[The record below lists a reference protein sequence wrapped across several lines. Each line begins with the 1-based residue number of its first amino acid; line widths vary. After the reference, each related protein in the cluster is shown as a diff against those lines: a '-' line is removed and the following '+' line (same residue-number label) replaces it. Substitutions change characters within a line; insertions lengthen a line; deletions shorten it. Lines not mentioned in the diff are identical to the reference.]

1 MNGNHRK
8 DYWKTILRA
17 IVSAGLLGWLA
28 MSIDWLELGRVL
40 SKASITWLL
49 VAVIGIIFSMIVSVS
64 KWQQVLQA
72 QDIQLSWKKLW
83 QAYWAGLFFNNFLP
97 SSIGGD
103 ALRIIWISKATRDV
117 AGATASVV
125 AERILATTGLAITG
139 MIGAF
144 FISQPDLRIIAMLL
158 VLLAISLGLLGL
170 LMVGRL
176 PVGTVSKQGAI
187 ISFLRGLTKHGNYMR
202 HYKRRIIR
210 VLALSVVFQVTVV
223 GINYFIFLAL
233 GISDI
238 GWQDA
243 LYIIPV
249 TSVAAM
255 VPVGINGYG
264 VRESAYVFLL
274 GSWGVARGSAFAA
287 SLLFAFLVSLCSLYG
302 GLIWLKHRNE
312 GEYEHAGIRSIAD
325 SQ

>member
-1 MNGNHRK
+1 
-8 DYWKTILRA
+8 
-17 IVSAGLLGWLA
+17 
-28 MSIDWLELGRVL
+28 
-40 SKASITWLL
+40 
-49 VAVIGIIFSMIVSVS
+49 
-64 KWQQVLQA
+64 
-72 QDIQLSWKKLW
+72 
-83 QAYWAGLFFNNFLP
+83 
-97 SSIGGD
+97 
-103 ALRIIWISKATRDV
+103 
-117 AGATASVV
+117 
-125 AERILATTGLAITG
+125 
-139 MIGAF
+139 
-144 FISQPDLRIIAMLL
+144 
-158 VLLAISLGLLGL
+158 
-170 LMVGRL
+170 MVGRL
-176 PVGTVSKQGAI
+176 PVWTASKQGAI

-202 HYKRRIIR
+202 HDKRRIIR

-243 LYIIPV
+243 IYIIPV
-249 TSVAAM
+249 TSAAAM

-274 GSWGVARGSAFAA
+274 GMWGVARGSAFAA

-312 GEYEHAGIRSIAD
+312 GEYEHAGIRSISD